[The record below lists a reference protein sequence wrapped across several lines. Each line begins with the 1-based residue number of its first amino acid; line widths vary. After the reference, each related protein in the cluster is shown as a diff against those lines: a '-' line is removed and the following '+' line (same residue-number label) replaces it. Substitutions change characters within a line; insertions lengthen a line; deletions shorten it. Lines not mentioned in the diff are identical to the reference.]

1 MFVNKSLKTNPC
13 TTNERAEQQIVREQ
27 ILKNKFVFI
36 ISNLCFQITNL
47 FRIICFNDLLCQYSN
62 LLSKDL
68 FFTLKTNLFL
78 LFQICV
84 CRLQICL
91 QYYPTSFNVKLLLYI
106 TIVCIVQAVLIYC
119 ITTLSIR
126 ILYSTF
132 KELNIGTY
140 RFKYYFFK

>member
-1 MFVNKSLKTNPC
+1 M
-13 TTNERAEQQIVREQ
+13 
-27 ILKNKFVFI
+27 
-36 ISNLCFQITNL
+36 
-47 FRIICFNDLLCQYSN
+47 LCQYSN

-132 KELNIGTY
+132 KEFNIGTY
-140 RFKYYFFK
+140 RFSVILILLLINLYTSLVPVLVHVHSNVRIVLIIVFLHIISGEIQFKSHSCTQYCDCKIY